1 MFLFLVKV
9 SLISLNFYE
18 RSRRFDFFSSQ
29 TLAKKNSLL
38 ELELLKLMLLTYN
51 EQIKLEREKY
61 IRELGILS
69 TPLNFIPSLVEKIYE
84 TGVDSWSR
92 KRDDDE
98 NRSSCFCLGDSF
110 RCAEITLAP

>member
-18 RSRRFDFFSSQ
+18 RSHRFDFFSSQ

-38 ELELLKLMLLTYN
+38 ELQLLKLMSLTYN

-61 IRELGILS
+61 IRGLGILS
-69 TPLNFIPSLVEKIYE
+69 TPLNFIPSLVEKNL
-84 TGVDSWSR
+84 R
-92 KRDDDE
+92 
-98 NRSSCFCLGDSF
+98 NRSGFLVTKEG
-110 RCAEITLAP
+110 RR

>member
-38 ELELLKLMLLTYN
+38 ELLKLMLLTYN

-61 IRELGILS
+61 IRGLGILS
-69 TPLNFIPSLVEKIYE
+69 TPLNFIPSLVEKNL
-84 TGVDSWSR
+84 R
-92 KRDDDE
+92 
-98 NRSSCFCLGDSF
+98 NRSGFLVTKEG
-110 RCAEITLAP
+110 RR